1 MDTVKGKFEM
11 SVAIDLWI
19 SFVQVLQEKQCSQK
33 TPRLNVIVLVLKP
46 SHLVTI
52 DLSQIITLM

>member
-11 SVAIDLWI
+11 SVAIDQWI
-19 SFVQVLQEKQCSQK
+19 SFVQVFQEKECSQK
-33 TPRLNVIVLVLKP
+33 TPRLNITVLVLKP

-52 DLSQIITLM
+52 DLSQIVALI